1 MLRRLLSAVL
11 FSLSAPA
18 LCAAPPAA
26 ATGLRAPVEVQV
38 IGFKAKLEDGR
49 VMLTWRRYKRGDFRT
64 YILMKSVDAAPS
76 YPESPALLSSD
87 YVDTVHYEDGKLTP
101 GTWHYR
107 LCILTKF
114 GDRWVSP
121 VLTVVVGPEDVRHD
135 PPTEADFE

>member
-1 MLRRLLSAVL
+1 MRSLLAAVL
-11 FSLSAPA
+11 LLISASA
-18 LCAAPPAA
+18 LRAASSPAAP
-26 ATGLRAPVEVQV
+26 TLLRAPVEVPV
-38 IGFKAKLEDGR
+38 MGFKAKLEDGR
-49 VMLTWRRYKRGDFRT
+49 VILTWRRYKRGDFRT
-64 YILMKSVDAAPS
+64 YVLMKSVDAFPS

-87 YVDTVHYEDGKLTP
+87 YVDTVHYEDGKLSP

-121 VLTVVVGPEDVRHD
+121 VLTVVVGADDVRHD